1 MPSYIV
7 KVTRRLE
14 EGRIPVNGAQD
25 APNGQFSVAE
35 INLPSII
42 DARNPEENIAI
53 LNLGDDTVS
62 ATASGLHAE
71 LRDQSLC
78 DMTEGAE
85 GRY

>member
-1 MPSYIV
+1 
-7 KVTRRLE
+7 
-14 EGRIPVNGAQD
+14 
-25 APNGQFSVAE
+25 VAE